1 MKKHIFVFVSI
12 FIFTAAF
19 AQKNS
24 SASDKL
30 KAFAKNAARFS
41 NNYTQEKVYLH
52 FDNTAYFLSETIWF
66 KAYVVNAL
74 VHTPTNMSKTL
85 HVELRTS
92 EGHLIEGKK
101 VRITNGVGIGEFF
114 LPDSLPGGF
123 YEIRAFTRA
132 MLNFGEDVIFSRV
145 FPVFDKAS
153 NENDYENRSMT
164 PRLYS
169 IPNLRNKKP
178 YNGNLLVEFFPEGG
192 KLIRGTKTNVAFKV
206 FNDDGRSLD
215 AELTLYNAENKAIG
229 KFRTKHLG
237 MGAFP
242 IEVNSD
248 NYSAE
253 IRVGKNN
260 KTVALPMVHQNG
272 FVMICDNPTGDSI
285 TFNIQKTIN
294 ISEKDSLALLV
305 TSKGKLI
312 DFYTFHVPNEGQK
325 IGINTKRWPAGVYQY
340 TLYDTTGQ
348 QQADRLLFKY
358 PSLKANLSIQT
369 NKSKYKPFEKVQLT
383 VTALDTF
390 NTKYGTSI
398 SLAVR
403 DAAKSIAG
411 NSDNQTLATNLL
423 LSSDLKGY
431 IENPLWYFSEKT
443 AEKLEALDLL
453 MLTQSGR
460 RYDWEYMSGL
470 KPFKAPHPIE
480 EGILVDGEARSIW
493 QKKIVPNTEYIYWM
507 TRGKAGISGKT
518 KTDSSGTFN
527 FIVNMYDDWELNLAS
542 FVKEKQKDLRILI
555 HRSFTPKTK
564 WLSELDKDVW
574 LDKENFIPKDIDSTN
589 VLGKVNYS
597 KKTSKTVDGVKEIT
611 FKEFIITEEKKET
624 FNEAAAR
631 KASLRY
637 NLDAEADLTRDQ
649 GAYEY
654 SNIKEFLLDTNPY
667 FQTSNGK
674 FTYKGKKAIVMTL
687 PSKYYKGITSRMDDP
702 GERVILYEDVEE
714 ILIVEDGDVIAYS
727 DVLTKDG
734 FFIDDSYVLV
744 IYYLKPPDRR
754 KEVRGVRKT
763 ILKGYA
769 LPKTF
774 YSPTYTPYTEDLEPD
789 YRRTLY
795 WNPDFYLDP
804 KTGKKTLEFF
814 HSKNSVKGIKISAEG
829 ITGNG
834 TILHN

>member
-1 MKKHIFVFVSI
+1 MKNHNFVFVSL

-19 AQKNS
+19 AQNNS

-30 KAFAKNAARFS
+30 KAFAKNAAQFS

-52 FDNTAYFLSETIWF
+52 FDNTAYFLSETMWF

-74 VHTPTNMSKTL
+74 FNTPTNMSKTL
-85 HVELRTS
+85 YVELRTS
-92 EGHLIEGKK
+92 EGYLVEGKK
-101 VRITNGVGIGEFF
+101 LRIINGVGIGEFF

-145 FPVFDKAS
+145 FPIFDKAS
-153 NENDYENRSMT
+153 NESDYENRSMT
-164 PRLYS
+164 PRRYS

-192 KLIRGTKTNVAFKV
+192 KLIKGAKTNVAFKV
-206 FNDDGRSLD
+206 FNDAGRSLD
-215 AELTLYNAENKAIG
+215 AELTLYNDEKKAIG
-229 KFRTKHLG
+229 KFKTKHLG

-242 IEVNSD
+242 LEIKND
-248 NYSAE
+248 KYSA
-253 IRVGKNN
+253 IISVGKNT
-260 KTVALPMVHQNG
+260 KTVNLPMVYQNG
-272 FVMICDNPTGDSI
+272 FVMICDNPTADSVI
-285 TFNIQKTIN
+285 FNIEKTID
-294 ISEKDSLALLV
+294 ISENDSLALLV

-348 QQADRLLFKY
+348 KQADRLLFKY
-358 PSLKANLSIQT
+358 PSLKPNLSIQT
-369 NKSKYKPFEKVQLT
+369 NKSKYKPFEKVLLT
-383 VTALDTF
+383 VAALDTF

-423 LSSDLKGY
+423 LSSDIKGY

-443 AEKLEALDLL
+443 TEKLEALDLL
-453 MLTQSGR
+453 MRTQSDS
-460 RYDWEYMSGL
+460 RYNWEYMSGL

-493 QKKIVPNTEYIYWM
+493 QKKIVPNTEYVYWM

-527 FIVNMYDDWELNLAS
+527 FIVNMYDDWELYLAS
-542 FVKEKQKDLRILI
+542 FVDEKQKDLRIML
-555 HRSFTPKTK
+555 HRSFSPKTK
-564 WLSELDKDVW
+564 WLSELDKEVW
-574 LDKENFIPKDIDSTN
+574 LDKENFIPKDTDSTN

-597 KKTSKTVDGVKEIT
+597 KKTTKTVDGVKEIT
-611 FKEFIITEEKKET
+611 FKEYIITEEKKET

-637 NLDAEADLTRDQ
+637 NLDAEADMTRDQ

-654 SNIKEFLLDTNPY
+654 SEILDFLLDTNPY
-667 FQTSNGK
+667 FQFGSSGL
-674 FTYKGKKAIVMTL
+674 TYKGKKVIDKFL
-687 PSKYYKGITSRMDDP
+687 PSKYYKGITSRMDEQ
-702 GERVILYEDVEE
+702 GERIFYYEDVEE

-727 DVLTKDG
+727 DILTEDG
-734 FFIDDSYVLV
+734 FIDDSYVLV
-744 IYYLKPPDRR
+744 LYYLKPPERR

-763 ILKGYA
+763 TIKGYA
-769 LPKTF
+769 LQKTF
-774 YSPTYTPYTEDLEPD
+774 YSPTYTPETADLEPD

-804 KTGKKTLEFF
+804 QTGKKTLEFF

-834 TILHN
+834 TLLHN